1 MDRMMKSLLM
11 AALVCGLSLNFT
23 SCKDDEKDDSGDD
36 GQEQLSEEQQE
47 QNNAAYA
54 ILDNLADLS
63 SANDNFLAQTFEPTI
78 GTADDGDAGTRIVNT
93 NDMETAAMRFAD
105 LVGVDINENTASY
118 TWTDDELGSMTYTK
132 TNDGKSWAMVDVN
145 IKQVPHLQKIIYRS
159 PEQADNN
166 GKFEGTAY
174 YRFGDVVQQKNAEGT
189 QEYWICVR
197 PAFGPEGKDK
207 SHWVTID
214 ALPQKNVWT
223 YTGSNGIDYALPTG
237 LGNNHEQSQNFA
249 EMLFAICFPE
259 DWENN
264 IVNNLKKIPMFHD
277 FDKDN
282 LKYHRRF
289 FWKRVQKAWTD
300 PNAVIN
306 ELDHHTG
313 ISVFNSI
320 FGKDGDL
327 NYFQTM
333 LKSAD
338 GLNLLTNGFSWW
350 TKSSNKPTL
359 YRYRFVN
366 GTDKESNMHKEPLK
380 KDVFKNYS
388 SVSAEVIKSKIKLN
402 CNMDYNAAT
411 PGWTVPEFFGTEN
424 KHYII
429 RHATGADLAE
439 DKKEDPKE
447 PLKGVTEIY
456 RYNKYYKI
464 TDLSVE
470 PETLNEDGEPSSMQV
485 SNAPTN
491 GEGTYLPGDVV
502 EDEEGSR
509 WFCIAGSP
517 YSNSTYPMVTDRNAW
532 FISFD
537 GVKTNNDV
545 ATNIVKEE
553 DLPELC
559 VRLGV
564 AMNFL
569 SSNIMPSN
577 DYKLDFENN
586 SRGVIGKHILD
597 YAGVDLLKMFNGVD
611 STWTV
616 VNYADKKV
624 VNSRSFSLSFNIA
637 YVDGQTNR
645 QAIARIIYDQTQAGN
660 QRGAFAPIS
669 GKRFDSWRLL
679 CYKHYETY
687 NPSLIE
693 LTADEASVQMTKWQ
707 ALWPMTNDKITLQDA
722 ADQTMVNKY
731 GSVIKWQKYPRT
743 VAESSISPEDCLWKN
758 GKFATDKRSI
768 FNEPV
773 LFLRFMKVEDKNG
786 KTPNLISTD
795 NRRLSI
801 VHLQNDKAAY
811 KSENQSRWVA
821 MYISIGS
828 LKQFY
833 IDNQSGVVPAIA
845 GLDNF
850 F

>member
-1 MDRMMKSLLM
+1 MNKITNTLLM
-11 AALVCGLSLNFT
+11 AALVCGLSLNIT
-23 SCKDDEKDDSGDD
+23 SCKDDDKDDTSDD

-47 QNNAAYA
+47 QNNVSYA

-118 TWTDDELGSMTYTK
+118 TWTDDELGTMTYTK

-166 GKFEGTAY
+166 GKFKGTAY
-174 YRFGDVVQQKNAEGT
+174 YRFGDVVQKKNAEGT

-214 ALPQKNVWT
+214 ALPKENVWT
-223 YTGSNGIDYALPTG
+223 YTGSNGINYALPTG
-237 LGNNHEQSQNFA
+237 LGDNHEHSQNFA

-259 DWENN
+259 EWENN
-264 IVNNLKKIPMFHD
+264 IVNNLKKIPLFHD

-282 LKYHRRF
+282 LKYHRKF
-289 FWKRVQKAWTD
+289 FWERVQKAWSD
-300 PNAVIN
+300 PDVAIN
-306 ELDHHTG
+306 ELNHHTG

-320 FGKDGDL
+320 FGSSVNLDSFRSML
-327 NYFQTM
+327 NSQ
-333 LKSAD
+333 D

-366 GTDKESNMHKEPLK
+366 GADKESNMHKEPIKGGLSK
-380 KDVFKNYS
+380 YH

-429 RHATGADLAE
+429 RHATGAELST

-456 RYNKYYKI
+456 RYNKHYGI

-470 PETLNEDGEPSSMQV
+470 PETFDEGGAPGSLQV

-517 YSNSTYPMVTDRNAW
+517 YSVSTFSMVTDRNAW

-564 AMNFL
+564 AMKFL
-569 SSNIMPSN
+569 SSNNSPSD
-577 DYKLDFENN
+577 DYTLDFKNN
-586 SRGVIGKHILD
+586 SRGVIGNHILD
-597 YAGVDLLKMFNGVD
+597 YAGVDLLKLFNGVD

-616 VNYADKKV
+616 VNYADQKV

-660 QRGAFAPIS
+660 ERGSFKSIS
-669 GKRFDSWRLL
+669 GKKFDTWRLL

-693 LTADEASVQMTKWQ
+693 LTADEASIQMTKWQ

-758 GKFATDKRSI
+758 GKFATDKCSI

-773 LFLRFMKVEDKNG
+773 LFLRFMKVEDKKG

-811 KSENQSRWVA
+811 KSEIQSRWVS
-821 MYISIGS
+821 MYVSIGS
-828 LKQFY
+828 YKQFY
-833 IDNQSGVVPAIA
+833 IDNKSGDVPAIA
-845 GLDNF
+845 GLDLF
-850 F
+850 

>member
-429 RHATGADLAE
+429 RHATGAELST

-456 RYNKYYKI
+456 RYNKYYDV

-470 PETLNEDGEPSSMQV
+470 PETFNEGGDPISMQV

>member
-1 MDRMMKSLLM
+1 MS
-11 AALVCGLSLNFT
+11 T
-23 SCKDDEKDDSGDD
+23 
-36 GQEQLSEEQQE
+36 
-47 QNNAAYA
+47 
-54 ILDNLADLS
+54 
-63 SANDNFLAQTFEPTI
+63 
-78 GTADDGDAGTRIVNT
+78 
-93 NDMETAAMRFAD
+93 
-105 LVGVDINENTASY
+105 
-118 TWTDDELGSMTYTK
+118 
-132 TNDGKSWAMVDVN
+132 
-145 IKQVPHLQKIIYRS
+145 
-159 PEQADNN
+159 
-166 GKFEGTAY
+166 
-174 YRFGDVVQQKNAEGT
+174 
-189 QEYWICVR
+189 
-197 PAFGPEGKDK
+197 
-207 SHWVTID
+207 
-214 ALPQKNVWT
+214 
-223 YTGSNGIDYALPTG
+223 
-237 LGNNHEQSQNFA
+237 
-249 EMLFAICFPE
+249 
-259 DWENN
+259 
-264 IVNNLKKIPMFHD
+264 
-277 FDKDN
+277 
-282 LKYHRRF
+282 
-289 FWKRVQKAWTD
+289 
-300 PNAVIN
+300 
-306 ELDHHTG
+306 
-313 ISVFNSI
+313 
-320 FGKDGDL
+320 
-327 NYFQTM
+327 
-333 LKSAD
+333 
-338 GLNLLTNGFSWW
+338 
-350 TKSSNKPTL
+350 
-359 YRYRFVN
+359 
-366 GTDKESNMHKEPLK
+366 
-380 KDVFKNYS
+380 
-388 SVSAEVIKSKIKLN
+388 
-402 CNMDYNAAT
+402 
-411 PGWTVPEFFGTEN
+411 
-424 KHYII
+424 
-429 RHATGADLAE
+429 

-456 RYNKYYKI
+456 RYNKYYDI

-470 PETLNEDGEPSSMQV
+470 PETFDEGGAPVSLQV
-485 SNAPTN
+485 SNAPTS
-491 GEGTYLPGDVV
+491 GEGAYLPGDVV

-569 SSNIMPSN
+569 SSNTMPSN

-616 VNYADKKV
+616 VNPSDNKV

-669 GKRFDSWRLL
+669 GKKFDSWRLL

-758 GKFATDKRSI
+758 GKFATDKCSI

-773 LFLRFMKVEDKNG
+773 RFLRFMKVEDEKG

-821 MYISIGS
+821 MYVSISS

-833 IDNQSGVVPAIA
+833 IDNKSSDVPAIA
-845 GLDNF
+845 GLNL
-850 F
+850 

>member
-1 MDRMMKSLLM
+1 MKKITTTLLM
-11 AALVCGLSLNFT
+11 AALVCGLSLGIT
-23 SCKDDEKDDSGDD
+23 SCKDDDKDDSSDD

-63 SANDNFLAQTFEPTI
+63 SANDNFLTQTFEPTI

-118 TWTDDELGSMTYTK
+118 TWTDDELGTMTYTK

-145 IKQVPHLQKIIYRS
+145 IKQVPHLQKIIFRS

-174 YRFGDVVQQKNAEGT
+174 YRFGDVVQKKNAEGT

-223 YTGSNGIDYALPTG
+223 YTGSNGINYALPTG
-237 LGNNHEQSQNFA
+237 LGDNHEHSQNFV

-259 DWENN
+259 EWENN
-264 IVNNLKKIPMFHD
+264 IVNNLKKIPLFHD

-282 LKYHRRF
+282 LKYHRKF
-289 FWKRVQKAWTD
+289 FWERVQKAWSD
-300 PNAVIN
+300 PDVAIN
-306 ELDHHTG
+306 ELNHHTG

-388 SVSAEVIKSKIKLN
+388 SVSAEVIKSKINLN

-411 PGWTVPEFFGTEN
+411 PGWTVPEFFGTAN

-456 RYNKYYKI
+456 RYNKYYGI

-470 PETLNEDGEPSSMQV
+470 PETF
-485 SNAPTN
+485 
-491 GEGTYLPGDVV
+491 EGNVNPGDETKEVAYKNRAYYMVGDVV
-502 EDEEGSR
+502 KDENGILWFCVQPSGHGDPDLFGKYPYSYFVSFDKRAVGERLQNIPRSKQLAAQMLFSMEMFFHNYMDYANATIRDVYKQEQNIREKAGVKLSELIAVRDTLHTSKKVKCTFANALYIIGGAPYVLRLVGDNTAEYNGTRDWSWLFYDKYTSSLLYEMPLSDLGDLEMINFQNKDKWVSLPWYDIYGNKEVTTNIGPRTNTEDVYDLKRFIYVPGRSYMDGTAPANMYREPIMAFAVRRVKDEGKKSTAFSDTGDKFYEYSMMKDVDNSFLEDELIQTSLQTNVYDSYKSHSIYLDDKNWQFG
-509 WFCIAGSP
+509 
-517 YSNSTYPMVTDRNAW
+517 MDNAVVW
-532 FISFD
+532 AHD
-537 GVKTNNDV
+537 
-545 ATNIVKEE
+545 
-553 DLPELC
+553 
-559 VRLGV
+559 
-564 AMNFL
+564 
-569 SSNIMPSN
+569 N
-577 DYKLDFENN
+577 DYE
-586 SRGVIGKHILD
+586 
-597 YAGVDLLKMFNGVD
+597 
-611 STWTV
+611 
-616 VNYADKKV
+616 
-624 VNSRSFSLSFNIA
+624 
-637 YVDGQTNR
+637 
-645 QAIARIIYDQTQAGN
+645 
-660 QRGAFAPIS
+660 
-669 GKRFDSWRLL
+669 
-679 CYKHYETY
+679 E
-687 NPSLIE
+687 E
-693 LTADEASVQMTKWQ
+693 E
-707 ALWPMTNDKITLQDA
+707 
-722 ADQTMVNKY
+722 
-731 GSVIKWQKYPRT
+731 
-743 VAESSISPEDCLWKN
+743 E
-758 GKFATDKRSI
+758 
-768 FNEPV
+768 
-773 LFLRFMKVEDKNG
+773 
-786 KTPNLISTD
+786 
-795 NRRLSI
+795 
-801 VHLQNDKAAY
+801 
-811 KSENQSRWVA
+811 
-821 MYISIGS
+821 
-828 LKQFY
+828 
-833 IDNQSGVVPAIA
+833 
-845 GLDNF
+845 
-850 F
+850 